1 MATFSF
7 EEAYGPS
14 TPVAPAPKK
23 VVVPAVAMPLPAAS
37 APAPNPNAALVA
49 AFQTR
54 NASAPAAAV
63 APVAAIAPAAAT
75 PAMPALPPPPT
86 QQAGEAPVNFKR
98 RLSEHYQ
105 RVDQMKMDAVKEAEK
120 LAREAAAPVKKRDL
134 PSGEVE
140 KITAIDNSL
149 GTQMRLLETFKPEYG
164 GYKAKFA
171 GDLANTY
178 ASTFGG
184 DKEAQA
190 DWWKSY
196 DSNDNLSRA
205 ATYGSTLTAG
215 ETAAWKR
222 TTVDISMTPQ
232 MIERRMK
239 ERAALIEAK
248 RKNTLENLGK
258 ANFNVENFQSA
269 PSNFSPAPV
278 AAPPVAALKEG
289 HVTTFKNGQQWTL
302 TNGKP
307 EKVN

>member
-1 MATFSF
+1 MKA
-7 EEAYGPS
+7 GG
-14 TPVAPAPKK
+14 VAPA
-23 VVVPAVAMPLPAAS
+23 AIAGASLPRQPGESPRAYDTRMATARAEADKAA
-37 APAPNPNAALVA
+37 
-49 AFQTR
+49 R
-54 NASAPAAAV
+54 EAV
-63 APVAAIAPAAAT
+63 APA
-75 PAMPALPPPPT
+75 
-86 QQAGEAPVNFKR
+86 
-98 RLSEHYQ
+98 
-105 RVDQMKMDAVKEAEK
+105 
-120 LAREAAAPVKKRDL
+120 KKRDL

-140 KITAIDNSL
+140 KITAIDNSF
-149 GTQMRLLETFKPEYG
+149 GAQARLLETFRPEYG

-171 GDLANTY
+171 GDIANTY

-196 DSNDNLSRA
+196 NANDNIARNAL
-205 ATYGSTLTAG
+205 YGASLTPG
-215 ETAAWKR
+215 ETKAWEA
-222 TTVDISMTPQ
+222 TTADISMTPS
-232 MIERRMK
+232 MIKKRME

-269 PSNFSPAPV
+269 PSNFLPAPV

>member
-1 MATFSF
+1 MAEYSI
-7 EEAYGPS
+7 EEITGVP
-14 TPVAPAPKK
+14 APAAKPRPVQP
-23 VVVPAVAMPLPAAS
+23 VVMP
-37 APAPNPNAALVA
+37 
-49 AFQTR
+49 Q
-54 NASAPAAAV
+54 PAAAV
-63 APVAAIAPAAAT
+63 APDPLVAAMQTMKAGTPVAAAA
-75 PAMPALPPPPT
+75 PMPR
-86 QQAGEAPVNFKR
+86 QAGESQKM
-98 RLSEHYQ
+98 YDQ
-105 RVDQMKMDAVKEAEK
+105 RMAK
-120 LAREAAAPVKKRDL
+120 AREETDKAARDAAAPVKKRDL

-171 GDLANTY
+171 GDLANIY

-258 ANFNVENFQSA
+258 ANFNVENFQAA
-269 PSNFSPAPV
+269 PSNFSPPAV
-278 AAPPVAALKEG
+278 AAPPAAALKEG

>member
-1 MATFSF
+1 MAEFTTF
-7 EEAYGPS
+7 
-14 TPVAPAPKK
+14 TPIDQVENAPVVKPVRVAP
-23 VVVPAVAMPLPAAS
+23 VPMS
-37 APAPNPNAALVA
+37 APAPV
-49 AFQTR
+49 
-54 NASAPAAAV
+54 AAV
-63 APVAAIAPAAAT
+63 APDPLVAAMQTMRSGAAPIVAAA
-75 PAMPALPPPPT
+75 PAMPALPPPPKI
-86 QQAGEAPVNFKR
+86 QPGEAPVNFKR

-120 LAREAAAPVKKRDL
+120 AARELAAPAKKRDL

-140 KITAIDNSL
+140 KITAIDNSF
-149 GTQMRLLETFKPEYG
+149 GAQTRLLDTFRPEYG
-164 GYKAKFA
+164 GYKVKFA
-171 GDLANTY
+171 GDIANTM

-196 DSNDNLSRA
+196 NANDTIARNALFGAS
-205 ATYGSTLTAG
+205 LTPG
-215 ETAAWKR
+215 ETKSWEA
-222 TTVDISMTPQ
+222 TTVDISMTPS

-248 RKNTLENLGK
+248 RKTTLENLGK
-258 ANFNVENFQSA
+258 ANFNVESFQAA
-269 PSNFSPAPV
+269 PTNFSPAPV
-278 AAPPVAALKEG
+278 AAPPAAALKEG

>member
-1 MATFSF
+1 MADFDWDKPP
-7 EEAYGPS
+7 A
-14 TPVAPAPKK
+14 APAPAPVQRRVQP
-23 VVVPAVAMPLPAAS
+23 VVMPQPAAS

-75 PAMPALPPPPT
+75 PAMPALPPPPAI
-86 QQAGEAPVNFKR
+86 QPGEAPVNYKR

-120 LAREAAAPVKKRDL
+120 LAREASAPIKKRDL

-149 GTQMRLLETFKPEYG
+149 GAQTRLLETFRPEYG
-164 GYKAKFA
+164 GYKVKFA
-171 GDLANTY
+171 GDIANTL

-184 DKEAQA
+184 KDEAQA

-196 DSNDNLSRA
+196 NANDNIARNAL
-205 ATYGSTLTAG
+205 YGASLTPG
-215 ETAAWKR
+215 ETKSWEA
-222 TTVDISMTPQ
+222 TTVDISMTPS

-258 ANFNVENFQSA
+258 ANFNVESFQAA
-269 PSNFSPAPV
+269 PTNFSPAPV
-278 AAPPVAALKEG
+278 VAPPVAALKEG
-289 HVTTFKNGQQWTL
+289 HVTTFKNGQQWIL

>member
-14 TPVAPAPKK
+14 TPAAPAPVQRRVQP
-23 VVVPAVAMPLPAAS
+23 VVMPQPAAS
-37 APAPNPNAALVA
+37 APDPLVA
-49 AFQTR
+49 AMQSVV
-54 NASAPAAAV
+54 AGAAP
-63 APVAAIAPAAAT
+63 
-75 PAMPALPPPPT
+75 MPR
-86 QQAGEAPVNFKR
+86 QANESPKAFDQRMAKAREEADKA
-98 RLSEHYQ
+98 Q
-105 RVDQMKMDAVKEAEK
+105 
-120 LAREAAAPVKKRDL
+120 REAAAPVKKRDL

-149 GTQMRLLETFKPEYG
+149 GAQTRLLETFRPEYG

-171 GDLANTY
+171 GELANTY

-196 DSNDNLSRA
+196 NANDNIARNAL
-205 ATYGSTLTAG
+205 YGASLTPG
-215 ETAAWKR
+215 ETKSWEA
-222 TTVDISMTPQ
+222 TTVDISMTPS
-232 MIERRMK
+232 MIERRMR
-239 ERAALIEAK
+239 ERAALIDAK
-248 RKNTLENLGK
+248 RKTTLENLGK
-258 ANFNVENFQSA
+258 SNFNVENFQTA

-278 AAPPVAALKEG
+278 AAPPATALKEG

>member
-1 MATFSF
+1 MANFSF

-14 TPVAPAPKK
+14 TSVAPAPKK

-54 NASAPAAAV
+54 NASAPAAAA
-63 APVAAIAPAAAT
+63 APAT
-75 PAMPALPPPPT
+75 PAMPALPPPPAI
-86 QQAGEAPVNFKR
+86 QPNEAPVNYKR
-98 RLSEHYQ
+98 RLSEYYQ

-120 LAREAAAPVKKRDL
+120 AAREAAAPIKKRDL

-149 GTQMRLLETFKPEYG
+149 GAQTRLLETFRPEYG

-171 GDLANTY
+171 GELANTY

-196 DSNDNLSRA
+196 NANDNIARNAL
-205 ATYGSTLTAG
+205 YGASLTPG
-215 ETAAWKR
+215 ETKSWEA
-222 TTVDISMTPQ
+222 TTVDISMTPS
-232 MIERRMK
+232 MIERRMR
-239 ERAALIEAK
+239 ERAALIDAK
-248 RKNTLENLGK
+248 RKTTLENLGK
-258 ANFNVENFQSA
+258 SNFNVENFQTA

-278 AAPPVAALKEG
+278 AAPPATALKEG

>member
-1 MATFSF
+1 MMALYDDL
-7 EEAYGPS
+7 YGTPAPAA
-14 TPVAPAPKK
+14 PVAAAAPAQRRVAP
-23 VVVPAVAMPLPAAS
+23 VVMPQPVAS
-37 APAPNPNAALVA
+37 APAPDALVA
-49 AFQTR
+49 AMQSVV
-54 NASAPAAAV
+54 AGAAPA
-63 APVAAIAPAAAT
+63 VAAAP
-75 PAMPALPPPPT
+75 MPR
-86 QQAGEAPVNFKR
+86 QANESPKAFDQRMAKAREEADK
-98 RLSEHYQ
+98 
-105 RVDQMKMDAVKEAEK
+105 A
-120 LAREAAAPVKKRDL
+120 AREAAAPVKKRDL

-258 ANFNVENFQSA
+258 ANFNVENFQTT
-269 PSNFSPAPV
+269 PTNFSPAPV
-278 AAPPVAALKEG
+278 AAPPATALKEG
-289 HVTTFKNGQQWTL
+289 HVTTFKNGQQWIL

>member
-1 MATFSF
+1 MALYDDL
-7 EEAYGPS
+7 YGTSAP
-14 TPVAPAPKK
+14 TPAAPAPAVKPRPVQP
-23 VVVPAVAMPLPAAS
+23 VVMP
-37 APAPNPNAALVA
+37 
-49 AFQTR
+49 Q
-54 NASAPAAAV
+54 PAAAV
-63 APVAAIAPAAAT
+63 APDPLVAAMQSVVGGAAPAVAAA
-75 PAMPALPPPPT
+75 PMPR
-86 QQAGEAPVNFKR
+86 QANESPKAFD
-98 RLSEHYQ
+98 Q
-105 RVDQMKMDAVKEAEK
+105 RMAKAREETDKAQ
-120 LAREAAAPVKKRDL
+120 REAAAPVKKRDL

-149 GTQMRLLETFKPEYG
+149 GAQTRLLETFRPEYG
-164 GYKAKFA
+164 GYKVKFA
-171 GDLANTY
+171 GDIANTM

-196 DSNDNLSRA
+196 NANDNIARNAL
-205 ATYGSTLTAG
+205 YGASLTPG
-215 ETAAWKR
+215 ETKSWEA
-222 TTVDISMTPQ
+222 TTVDISMTPS
-232 MIERRMK
+232 MIKKRME

-278 AAPPVAALKEG
+278 AAPPAAALKEG

>member
-1 MATFSF
+1 MALPW
-7 EEAYGPS
+7 EENYQTEA
-14 TPVAPAPKK
+14 APAPKPRPVQP
-23 VVVPAVAMPLPAAS
+23 VVMSPPAAAVAPDP
-37 APAPNPNAALVA
+37 LVA
-49 AFQTR
+49 AMQTR
-54 NASAPAAAV
+54 NASAAA
-63 APVAAIAPAAAT
+63 APVAAPVAAA

-105 RVDQMKMDAVKEAEK
+105 RVDQMKIDAVKEAEK

>member
-7 EEAYGPS
+7 EEALGQP
-14 TPVAPAPKK
+14 APAP
-23 VVVPAVAMPLPAAS
+23 VQRRVQPVGLPAIAAS
-37 APAPNPNAALVA
+37 APAPDPLVA
-49 AFQTR
+49 AMQTMQNR
-54 NASAPAAAV
+54 GAPAVAA
-63 APVAAIAPAAAT
+63 APVA
-75 PAMPALPPPPT
+75 PAMSALPPPPAI
-86 QQAGEAPVNFKR
+86 QPGEAPVNFKR
-98 RLSEHYQ
+98 RLSDYYQ
-105 RVDQMKMDAVKEAEK
+105 NVEKMK
-120 LAREAAAPVKKRDL
+120 LEAAAPVKKRDL

-140 KITAIDNSL
+140 KITAIDNSF
-149 GTQMRLLETFKPEYG
+149 GAQARLLETFRPEYG

-171 GDLANTY
+171 GDIANTY

-196 DSNDNLSRA
+196 NANDNIARNAL
-205 ATYGSTLTAG
+205 YGASLTPG
-215 ETAAWKR
+215 ETKAWEA
-222 TTVDISMTPQ
+222 TTADISMTPS
-232 MIERRMK
+232 MIKKRME

-248 RKNTLENLGK
+248 RKTTLENLGK
-258 ANFNVENFQSA
+258 ANFNVENFQAA

-278 AAPPVAALKEG
+278 AAPPAAALKEG